1 MRLPPPSKEIIDL
14 EGVLLLMQKA
24 RESCLTVFANDGSF
38 QLRRVRHLK
47 SEDLIPPAKIP
58 KIKTR
63 NLELVYF
70 EVTLLPEGWFI
81 LS

>member
-1 MRLPPPSKEIIDL
+1 MMDL
-14 EGVLLLMQKA
+14 FSYVELG
-24 RESCLTVFANDGSF
+24 
-38 QLRRVRHLK
+38 HLK

-81 LS
+81 LSYCV